1 MRVRIASRFTGTAT
15 IAIVGESLNTLT
27 TLDLKEG
34 DTTKS
39 IPVAGEWGAGAYA
52 VVLAHRPLDKAA
64 NRMPGRAIGLAWFA
78 IDADAHK
85 LDVSLAPLAK
95 ARPREPLTIPVE
107 IKGLASGEEAR
118 VIVAAVDAGILNLT
132 HYEAP
137 DPRGYVFGQRQLT
150 TEIRDLYGLL
160 IDGMQ
165 GSRGAIRSGG
175 DASPDLGGERPTQ
188 KPLARFSGIVKT
200 GPDGKARVDFDLPAF
215 NGTLRVMAV
224 AWTKTKAGGASAD
237 VVVRDPVGRSRTR
250 KPHSAKQPRS
260 SARSATRSMQA
271 PIMGPACVMA
281 RAF

>member
-64 NRMPGRAIGLAWFA
+64 NRMAGRAIGL
-78 IDADAHK
+78 AHK
-85 LDVSLAPLAK
+85 LDVSLAPPAK

-137 DPRGYVFGQRQLT
+137 DPRGYFFGQRQLT

-165 GSRGAIRSGG
+165 GSRGAIR
-175 DASPDLGGERPTQ
+175 
-188 KPLARFSGIVKT
+188 
-200 GPDGKARVDFDLPAF
+200 
-215 NGTLRVMAV
+215 
-224 AWTKTKAGGASAD
+224 
-237 VVVRDPVGRSRTR
+237 
-250 KPHSAKQPRS
+250 
-260 SARSATRSMQA
+260 
-271 PIMGPACVMA
+271 
-281 RAF
+281 